1 MAVHYVGGG
10 GGLGLFGSIL
20 GGLASV
26 IPGMQA
32 AAPYIMGASALASGD
47 PLGAVTSVAG
57 GIKQR
62 QQNNSMFNTMW
73 NSAGQGLPHF
83 ASDPVTG
90 ELDPWRNSWR
100 MGGGI

>member
-90 ELDPWRNSWR
+90 GLDPWRNSWR
-100 MGGGI
+100 MGGGM

>member
-1 MAVHYVGGG
+1 MAVHYVGGGG

-26 IPGMQA
+26 IPGMQPF
-32 AAPYIMGASALASGD
+32 APYIAGATALASGD
-47 PLGAVTSVAG
+47 PLGAATSFAG

-62 QQNNSMFNTMW
+62 QSNNSMFNSMW

-90 ELDPWRNSWR
+90 ELNPWRHNWR
-100 MGGGI
+100 MGRM